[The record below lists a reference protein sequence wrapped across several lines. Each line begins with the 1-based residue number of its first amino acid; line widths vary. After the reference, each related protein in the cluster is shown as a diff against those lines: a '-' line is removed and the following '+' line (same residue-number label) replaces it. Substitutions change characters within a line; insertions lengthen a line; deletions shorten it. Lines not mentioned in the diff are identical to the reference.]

1 MTDSDQSSAAA
12 RRPHRPQGD
21 NSQSSEKKPSFW
33 EKILAFMPIR
43 SVSLRSDL
51 QEALEA
57 PYQDEEG
64 FSASERTILQN
75 VLKLGDMRVEDVMV
89 PRSDIEAVEIDV
101 NVGYVIERFRQV
113 GHSRMPVYE
122 DSLDK
127 VVGMIHIKDVVE
139 KVTEPAK
146 PATGS
151 GTNGSGSSSPVRFV
165 SPALKHR
172 IGKVEDLVRKVL
184 FVPPSM
190 PVIDL
195 LTSMQATHIHMAVVI
210 DEYGGTDGLAT
221 IEDLLE
227 AVVGDIEDE
236 HDEEEGQM
244 IRALNEDV
252 FIVDARAELDDLIA
266 AIEDFDPGHYG
277 DEVDTVGGLIF
288 ALAGRVPAR
297 GEIVSKLKGFDFEIT
312 RSDVRRVKQ
321 VRISRKRRKQPLM
334 ITGPETVALPTTET
348 SNNHQ
353 AAE

>member
-1 MTDSDQSSAAA
+1 M
-12 RRPHRPQGD
+12 GD
-21 NSQSSEKKPSFW
+21 NNSPSSGKKSSFW

-43 SVSLRSDL
+43 SASLRSDL

-57 PYQDEEG
+57 PQQDEQV

-89 PRSDIEAVEIDV
+89 PRSDIEAVEVDV

-113 GHSRMPVYE
+113 GHSRMPVY
-122 DSLDK
+122 DDGLDN
-127 VVGMIHIKDVVE
+127 VVGMIHIKDVLE

-146 PATGS
+146 PAAPGVTG
-151 GTNGSGSSSPVRFV
+151 NGASSPVRFV
-165 SPALKHR
+165 TPALKQK
-172 IGKVEDLVRKVL
+172 IGRLDLVRKVL
-184 FVPPSM
+184 FVPPAM

-236 HDEEEGQM
+236 HDEDEGQM
-244 IRALNEDV
+244 IRALSDDV
-252 FIVDARAELDDLIA
+252 FVVDARAELDDIIA

-297 GEIVSKLKGFDFEIT
+297 GEVVSKLKGFDFEIT

-321 VRISRKRRKQPLM
+321 VRISRKRRKQPLL
-334 ITGPETVALPTTET
+334 ITGPETVAVPTAEKTN
-348 SNNHQ
+348 SNHQ

>member
-1 MTDSDQSSAAA
+1 
-12 RRPHRPQGD
+12 
-21 NSQSSEKKPSFW
+21 
-33 EKILAFMPIR
+33 MPIR
-43 SVSLRSDL
+43 SASLRSDL
-51 QEALEA
+51 KEALEA
-57 PYQDEEG
+57 PQQEDEV

-75 VLKLGDMRVEDVMV
+75 VLNLGDMRVEDVMV
-89 PRSDIEAVEIDV
+89 PRSDIEAVEVDV
-101 NVGYVIERFRQV
+101 NVGSVIERFRQG

-122 DSLDK
+122 DSLDN
-127 VVGMIHIKDVVE
+127 VVGMIHIKDVLE
-139 KVTEPAK
+139 KVTEEARPA
-146 PATGS
+146 A
-151 GTNGSGSSSPVRFV
+151 NGAANGNGSSSPVRFV
-165 SPALKHR
+165 TPALKQK
-172 IGKVEDLVRKVL
+172 IGRVDLVRKVL

-236 HDEEEGQM
+236 HDEEEDQM
-244 IRALNEDV
+244 IRALNDDV
-252 FIVDARAELDDLIA
+252 FVVDARTELDDLVEVVGA
-266 AIEDFDPGHYG
+266 DFDPGHYG

-312 RSDVRRVKQ
+312 RSDGRRVKQ
-321 VRISRKRRKQPLM
+321 VRVSRKRRKQPLL
-334 ITGPETVALPTTET
+334 ITGPVPDALPGPSEPT
-348 SNNHQ
+348 NNHQ